1 VAGLLIK
8 GKTMKQVIKQ
18 TPEELF
24 ERWLSDNEERFH
36 CAQLSERELLLAAFV
51 RGYEEGEAK
60 DE

>member
-1 VAGLLIK
+1 
-8 GKTMKQVIKQ
+8 MKQVIKQ